1 MTRTVARARRPHRW
15 RALLAALL
23 LLGCAAPAAAQ
34 TDARW
39 GIAASVV
46 PRWEFLELV
55 EDPMERDVEMQGT
68 DVRVGIVRGR
78 DLGGEWGI
86 SYVRRQVDDDSVV
99 VQQESL
105 KCVARDNLP
114 DVCARGTLHRTRG
127 ANMTGVQLHRFFP
140 IGTMARRV
148 QVGAVVTGGIARLRG
163 SAEQVQEHLQVVRT
177 PPTGATTVT
186 VASESSTVEARH
198 IFDDTG
204 LADYIPIGGVEAAV
218 AVIVAP
224 GVKLRAS
231 SGVSFP
237 GFHVFGV
244 TIQYL
249 IGGKR

>member
-1 MTRTVARARRPHRW
+1 MTLTARRRW
-15 RALLAALL
+15 PRLSRGLLAALL
-23 LLGCAAPAAAQ
+23 FAAAAPVAAQ
-34 TDARW
+34 TDTRW

-46 PRWEFLELV
+46 PRWEFLELL

-78 DLGGEWGI
+78 DQGGEWGI
-86 SYVRRQVDDDSVV
+86 SYVRRRVDDESVV
-99 VQQESL
+99 VQQEEL
-105 KCVARDNLP
+105 KCVARDGLP

-127 ANMTGVQLHRFFP
+127 ANMTGVQVHRFFP

-148 QVGAVVTGGIARLRG
+148 QVGAVLTGGIARLRG
-163 SAEQVQEHLQVVRT
+163 SADEVQEHLQIVRT
-177 PPTGATTVT
+177 PPTGATTLT
-186 VASESSTVEARH
+186 VVSKSATVEARH

-244 TIQYL
+244 TVQYL
-249 IGGKR
+249 FGSR